1 MERWKIV
8 RAFLLGPLIE
18 AAVPKPG
25 NVNRFRDFE
34 DLTFYHFL
42 FADTAVAGVY
52 YEAVKTAEL
61 LKKGILEPWEAGL
74 GELMRRAVQASREA
88 QDANPN
94 FGIIALS
101 LPLMM
106 GMAIGRNMLDAR
118 KKARLLIE
126 ESTVRDTMEFYRA
139 IRIANPKGIPSGV
152 KYDVYSD
159 DSFRELFQDEI
170 NLARLAE
177 ISCERELIFCEW
189 LNEYE
194 LSYSTFGRLYE
205 LIKELPLEDA
215 VVRAFVELL
224 ANNLDTLIIRKAG
237 VEEAKLVQEKAKKVL
252 KGELTV
258 EELDAFMREKGDL
271 RNPGSLADIMAVSLS
286 LLVLRGLRIEL
297 KDGKVW
303 GVTGR
308 P

>member
-1 MERWKIV
+1 MERWRIV
-8 RAFLLGPLIE
+8 RAFTLGPLIE

-42 FADTAVAGVY
+42 FADTAVTGVY

-61 LKKGILEPWEAGL
+61 LKKGILEPREAGL
-74 GELMRRAVQASREA
+74 GELIKRAVQASREA

-94 FGIIALS
+94 FGIVALS
-101 LPLMM
+101 IPLMM

-126 ESTVRDTMEFYRA
+126 ESTVRDTMEFYQA
-139 IRIANPKGIPSGV
+139 IRIADPKGIPSGV

-177 ISCERELIFCEW
+177 MSCEREMIFCEW

-224 ANNLDTLIIRKAG
+224 ASNLDTLIIRKAG
-237 VEEAKLVQEKAKKVL
+237 MEEAELVREKAEKVLGGELNVEEF
-252 KGELTV
+252 
-258 EELDAFMREKGDL
+258 DAFMREKGDL

-286 LLVLRGLRIEL
+286 LLALRGLRIEL
-297 KDGKVW
+297 RNGKVW
-303 GVTGR
+303 GVIGR

>member
-8 RAFLLGPLIE
+8 RAFTLGPLLE
-18 AAVPKPG
+18 AAIPKPG
-25 NVNRFRDFE
+25 NVSRFRDFE

-42 FADTAVAGVY
+42 FAETAVTGVY

-61 LKKGILEPWEAGL
+61 LRKGILEPREAGL
-74 GELMRRAVQASREA
+74 GELIKRAVKVSREA

-101 LPLMM
+101 IPLIM

-159 DSFRELFQDEI
+159 DSFRELFQDGI

-177 ISCERELIFCEW
+177 MSCEREMIFCEW

-205 LIKELPLEDA
+205 LIGGLPLEDA
-215 VVRAFVELL
+215 VVRAFVEML
-224 ANNLDTLIIRKAG
+224 ANNLDTLIVRKAG
-237 VEEAKLVQEKAKKVL
+237 VEEAKLVQENARKVL
-252 KGELTV
+252 DGELSL
-258 EELDAFMREKGDL
+258 EEFDEFMREKGDL

-297 KDGKVW
+297 RDGRVI
-303 GVTGR
+303 GR

>member
-1 MERWKIV
+1 MERWRIV
-8 RAFLLGPLIE
+8 RAFTLGPLIE

-42 FADTAVAGVY
+42 FADTAVTGVY

-61 LKKGILEPWEAGL
+61 LKKGILEPREAGL
-74 GELMRRAVQASREA
+74 GELIKRAVQASREA

-94 FGIIALS
+94 FGIVALS
-101 LPLMM
+101 IPLMM

-118 KKARLLIE
+118 KKAKLLIE
-126 ESTVRDTMEFYRA
+126 ESTVRDTMEFYQA

-159 DSFRELFQDEI
+159 DSFRELFHDEI

-177 ISCERELIFCEW
+177 MSCEREMIFCEW

-224 ANNLDTLIIRKAG
+224 ASNLDTLIIRKAG
-237 VEEAKLVQEKAKKVL
+237 MEEAELVREKAEKVLGGELNVEEF
-252 KGELTV
+252 
-258 EELDAFMREKGDL
+258 DAFMREKGDL

-286 LLVLRGLRIEL
+286 LLALRGLRIEL
-297 KDGKVW
+297 RNGKVW
-303 GVTGR
+303 GVIGR

>member
-1 MERWKIV
+1 MERWRIV
-8 RAFLLGPLIE
+8 RAFTLGPLIE

-42 FADTAVAGVY
+42 FADTAVTGVY

-61 LKKGILEPWEAGL
+61 LKKGILEPREAGL
-74 GELMRRAVQASREA
+74 GELIKRAVQASREA

-94 FGIIALS
+94 FGIVALS
-101 LPLMM
+101 IPLMM

-118 KKARLLIE
+118 KKAKLLIE
-126 ESTVRDTMEFYRA
+126 ESTVRDTMEFYQA

-177 ISCERELIFCEW
+177 MSCEREMIFCEW

-224 ANNLDTLIIRKAG
+224 ASNLDTLIIRKAG
-237 VEEAKLVQEKAKKVL
+237 MEEAELVREKAEKVLGGELNVEEF
-252 KGELTV
+252 
-258 EELDAFMREKGDL
+258 DAFMREKGDL

-286 LLVLRGLRIEL
+286 LLALRGLRIEL
-297 KDGKVW
+297 RNGKVW
-303 GVTGR
+303 GVIGR

>member
-8 RAFLLGPLIE
+8 RAFTLGPLLE
-18 AAVPKPG
+18 AAIPKPG
-25 NVNRFRDFE
+25 NVSRFRDFE

-42 FADTAVAGVY
+42 FAETAVTGVY

-61 LKKGILEPWEAGL
+61 LRKGILEPREAGL
-74 GELMRRAVQASREA
+74 GELIKRAVKASREA

-101 LPLMM
+101 IPLIM
-106 GMAIGRNMLDAR
+106 GMAIGKNMLDAR
-118 KKARLLIE
+118 EKARLLIE

-159 DSFRELFQDEI
+159 DSFRELFQDGI

-177 ISCERELIFCEW
+177 MSCEREMIFCEW

-205 LIKELPLEDA
+205 LIGKLPLEDA
-215 VVRAFVELL
+215 VVRAFVEML
-224 ANNLDTLIIRKAG
+224 ANNLDTLIVRKAG
-237 VEEAKLVQEKAKKVL
+237 VEEAKLVQENARKVL
-252 KGELTV
+252 DGELSL
-258 EELDAFMREKGDL
+258 EEFDEFMREKGDL

-297 KDGKVW
+297 RDGRII
-303 GVTGR
+303 GR